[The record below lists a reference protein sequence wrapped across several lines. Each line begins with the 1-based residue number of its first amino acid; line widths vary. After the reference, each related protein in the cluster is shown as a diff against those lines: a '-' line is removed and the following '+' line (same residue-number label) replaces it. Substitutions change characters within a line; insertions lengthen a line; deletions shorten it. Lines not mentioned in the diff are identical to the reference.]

1 MGVVWLDFEVDNMAS
16 ISLVIPTFR
25 EAPNIRPL
33 STRIHEVMKEKKI
46 PYEIVFVDDNSNDGT
61 TDIVDELREKD
72 NIPVRVLVRTKD
84 RGLSSAVVHGFK
96 NAKNDVFVVM
106 DADLQHD
113 PKYIP
118 SIAGPI
124 MKGSADFVM
133 GSRNVTG
140 GKVEDWPLHRRI
152 ISWGATSMARPLSS
166 SGDPMSG
173 FFSIHK
179 KTFEQARGLN
189 PMGYKIGL
197 ELVVRCNCKKVQEV
211 GIVFRDREHGESK
224 LTMKQNLLY
233 VRQLLGLYWAKYPVP
248 VLALL
253 LVVALVMYMFF
264 RVVCGLLF

>member
-1 MGVVWLDFEVDNMAS
+1 MAA

-33 STRIHEVMKEKKI
+33 SIRIDEVLKRENI
-46 PYEIVFVDDNSNDGT
+46 EYEIVFVDDNSNDGT
-61 TDIVDELREKD
+61 TDIVDELREKN
-72 NIPVRVLVRTKD
+72 NIPVRVLVRTKE

-96 NAKNDVFVVM
+96 NAKYDVFVVM

-113 PKYIP
+113 PEYIP
-118 SIAGPI
+118 KIAGPI
-124 MKGSADFVM
+124 LDKSADFVL

-152 ISWGATSMARPLSS
+152 ISWGATSMARPLTS

-179 KTFEQARGLN
+179 KTFEQAKGLN

-197 ELVVRCNCKKVQEV
+197 ELVVRCRCKKVQEV

-233 VRQLLGLYWAKYPVP
+233 LRQLMGLYWFKYP
-248 VLALL
+248 
-253 LVVALVMYMFF
+253 LVFV
-264 RVVCGLLF
+264 LLFLFMLAFVYFFSKLLF